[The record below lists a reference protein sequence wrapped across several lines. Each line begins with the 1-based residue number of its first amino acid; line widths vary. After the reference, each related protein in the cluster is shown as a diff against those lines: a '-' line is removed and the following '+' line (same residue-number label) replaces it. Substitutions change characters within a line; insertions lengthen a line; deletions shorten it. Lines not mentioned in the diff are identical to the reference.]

1 MNDLGA
7 PVPAPPAGP
16 EKSSS
21 FFANLMDLY
30 FSPGEAFTS
39 LLRKPGFLVPMALHL
54 SLSLGFTA
62 IWLQKTDAHAFM
74 KARMEES
81 GRVPPE
87 RVDEFAARQ
96 AGSLPMFAWV
106 GGALG
111 PPIAVLVLAGVLLFV
126 YRFFYSSE
134 VNFSQSLTIVAST
147 FAALALISTPLL
159 LGVLA
164 LKGDWTIAPQEA
176 LHANLSLLLD
186 KQSASK
192 WLWALLS
199 SFDLFTFWVMFLLA
213 AGFGA
218 ASKRNW
224 SWALAG
230 ILVPWALWVACKV
243 GFSFLM

>member
-7 PVPAPPAGP
+7 PAAA

-21 FFANLMDLY
+21 FFANLIDLY
-30 FSPGEAFTS
+30 FAPGEAFTN

-54 SLSLGFTA
+54 ALSLGFTA
-62 IWLQKTDAHAFM
+62 IWLQQTDAKAFI
-74 KARMEES
+74 KARIEES
-81 GRVPPE
+81 GRMDKIPAD
-87 RVDEFAARQ
+87 RLDEILSTQARYFP
-96 AGSLPMFAWV
+96 AFAW
-106 GGALG
+106 GGGVLAPPVVAL
-111 PPIAVLVLAGVLLFV
+111 ILAGVLLFV

-134 VNFSQSLTIVAST
+134 VTFRQSLTIVSST
-147 FAALALISTPLL
+147 FAALALISTPLV

-176 LHANLSLLLD
+176 LQANFSLLLD

-192 WLWALLS
+192 PLWAILS
-199 SFDLFTFWVMFLLA
+199 SLDLFTFWVMFLLA

-224 SWALAG
+224 SWAVAG
-230 ILVPWALWVACKV
+230 IVVPWALWVMGKV
-243 GFSFLM
+243 GVSFFF